1 MKQLVTAC
9 ICFWAYLAAAQTY
22 PDSIRQLR
30 VLHFA
35 ELTDPAKKILT
46 EDEIAHFEG
55 LDYFLIDTTY
65 IIEANFIRKKG
76 KKFKMPTTT
85 SRSPVYRR
93 FGFVQFQLNG
103 MEHKLTVFQNME
115 LKRQEGYANYLFLPF
130 RDSSSGNESYG
141 GGRYL
146 DLVIP
151 KGKKIILDFN
161 LAYNPYCVYSDRYS
175 CPIPPEENRL
185 KTAIRAGEKKPK
197 AY

>member
-1 MKQLVTAC
+1 MKQLFTAF

-22 PDSIRQLR
+22 ADSVRQLR
-30 VLHFA
+30 VLYFA
-35 ELTDPAKKILT
+35 ELTDPANKILT

-65 IIEANFIRKKG
+65 IIEAKFIRKKG

-85 SRSPVYRR
+85 NRSPIYRR

-103 MEHKLTVFQNME
+103 MEHQLTVFQNVE
-115 LKRQEGYANYLFLPF
+115 LKKQEGYANYLFLPF

-146 DLVIP
+146 DLAIP

-185 KTAIRAGEKKPK
+185 QTAIRAGEKKPK

>member
-1 MKQLVTAC
+1 MKQLFTAF

-22 PDSIRQLR
+22 ADSIRQLR
-30 VLHFA
+30 VLHFS

-65 IIEANFIRKKG
+65 IIEARFIRKKG
-76 KKFKMPTTT
+76 KKFKMPTST

-103 MEHKLTVFQNME
+103 MEHQLTVFQNIE

>member
-1 MKQLVTAC
+1 
-9 ICFWAYLAAAQTY
+9 
-22 PDSIRQLR
+22 
-30 VLHFA
+30 
-35 ELTDPAKKILT
+35 
-46 EDEIAHFEG
+46 
-55 LDYFLIDTTY
+55 
-65 IIEANFIRKKG
+65 
-76 KKFKMPTTT
+76 MPTTT
-85 SRSPVYRR
+85 TRSPVYRR

-103 MEHKLTVFQNME
+103 MEHQLTVFQNME
-115 LKRQEGYANYLFLPF
+115 LKKQEGYTNYLFLPF

-146 DLVIP
+146 DLDIP
-151 KGKKIILDFN
+151 KGEKILLDFN